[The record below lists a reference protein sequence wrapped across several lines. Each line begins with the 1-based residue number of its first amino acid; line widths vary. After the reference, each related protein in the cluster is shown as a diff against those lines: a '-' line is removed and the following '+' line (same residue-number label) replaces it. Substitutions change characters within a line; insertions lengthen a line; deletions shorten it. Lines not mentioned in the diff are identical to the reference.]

1 MISCFPRPR
10 SFNLAL
16 FLTTREDFFTMINIG
31 IEFSQRKTWTRCSVS
46 PRKNR
51 LTTRFSNN
59 THRMKLCVLL
69 NVCLKIKLR
78 TFHPLPETIDIKT
91 SSDLVFFAKM
101 GKSWL
106 KCWVVP
112 YNWSLTCIHLSY
124 LRFVFFFPEL
134 YQFIS
139 SLENL
144 NNLLLFLTGKYR
156 YLVVFYK
163 ISSDVFNFLL
173 ESSS

>member
-31 IEFSQRKTWTRCSVS
+31 IEFSQRKTWSRCSVS

-91 SSDLVFFAKM
+91 SSDLVFFCKN
-101 GKSWL
+101 GKIVTEMLGCALQL
-106 KCWVVP
+106 KS
-112 YNWSLTCIHLSY
+112 YMYTSKLST
-124 LRFVFFFPEL
+124 FCVFFSQN
-134 YQFIS
+134 YINS
-139 SLENL
+139 
-144 NNLLLFLTGKYR
+144 FL
-156 YLVVFYK
+156 V
-163 ISSDVFNFLL
+163 
-173 ESSS
+173 